1 MANQHSKLLLSSF
14 GFSSPI
20 VREKFAKEI
29 LRDDSLREKTCYV
42 IPYAGFDVEKT
53 FEREKA
59 GLVEFGFRSDMI
71 KFVRSSADI
80 ISESP
85 DFIYVPGGNPF
96 KLLQSIKEMNLVEEI
111 VDCVEN
117 RGTIYIGVSAGADIV
132 AKDITYVLQL
142 EDNNEIIDGDYK
154 ALGLIPESVLCHYDH
169 RSFSTLKACQEVSGD
184 TIITINDAQL
194 LKYENGLWEYV
205 GEDE

>member
-1 MANQHSKLLLSSF
+1 M
-14 GFSSPI
+14 
-20 VREKFAKEI
+20 
-29 LRDDSLREKTCYV
+29 

-96 KLLQSIKEMNLVEEI
+96 KLLQSIKELKLIEEI
-111 VDCVEN
+111 IDCVKK
-117 RGTIYIGVSAGADIV
+117 RGATYIGVSAGADI
-132 AKDITYVLQL
+132 ATKDISYVLQL

-154 ALGLIPESVLCHYDH
+154 ALGLIAESVLCHYDH